1 MGRRPVGIQPTDSPW
16 PGISAGLLGPHR
28 IRLRPR
34 LDSAEALDWDSR
46 SHHGTVGDFSRYVGI
61 GVHSHPYQ
69 GMDEGPWGG
78 SQILAPSRSSPRQL
92 KGFGATSRENLN
104 PRAAETRLPRVRP
117 TGRRP
122 PDL

>member
-1 MGRRPVGIQPTDSPW
+1 MGRRPVGIQPTDSTW

-34 LDSAEALDWDSR
+34 LDSAEALAWDSR
-46 SHHGTVGDFSRYVGI
+46 SHPGTVGDFSRYVGI

-92 KGFGATSRENLN
+92 NRSSRKNQTKFCDKSLIYWTAGPILLCGN
-104 PRAAETRLPRVRP
+104 VPM
-117 TGRRP
+117 
-122 PDL
+122 